1 MLKESDE
8 SSGKLASMSKTMST
22 KNTGKKY
29 RLHQIASLGVGSVIG
44 CEDVLVAKSET
55 HITSLICLSMTGELY
70 RIEKDFFFSKL
81 GNASSFMKRLEKQCT
96 DNVRDQVRKISFAKQ
111 NEEKDL
117 AASGQ
122 TSTLDQ
128 ATGPR
133 KPDDPIP

>member
-1 MLKESDE
+1 MFASQVRLTVNRKLQGLDPSEMLKESDE

-44 CEDVLVAKSET
+44 CEDVMVAKSDT

-81 GNASSFMKRLEKQCT
+81 GN
-96 DNVRDQVRKISFAKQ
+96 V
-111 NEEKDL
+111 
-117 AASGQ
+117 
-122 TSTLDQ
+122 
-128 ATGPR
+128 
-133 KPDDPIP
+133 